1 MNGVS
6 ASSNLTPLSP
16 HQNST
21 WFSSGTACA
30 FAAVIDMNAAISAT
44 TMTIIA

>member
-6 ASSNLTPLSP
+6 TGSNFTPSSP

-21 WFSSGTACA
+21 WFSSGTVCA

-44 TMTIIA
+44 TMTVSA